1 MILTFYKNIRYVRR
15 KYAYITEVRQ
25 TDAYKRKGTG
35 VVDYLLIYEG
45 GSGLKYVFNIFGK
58 Y

>member
-1 MILTFYKNIRYVRR
+1 MMRYN
-15 KYAYITEVRQ
+15 
-25 TDAYKRKGTG
+25 KRTGTG
-35 VVDYLLIYEG
+35 VVDYLLNYEG